1 MALIKCP
8 ECGKQISDR
17 AEVCPHCGIEV
28 QRVLAEIREKEKQ
41 QQEERRQS
49 RKKRRKHIIISTV
62 SVCVVAIIAV
72 SAYLYSIDALN
83 TIPAEYRKQTEGY
96 FKSYEINLDKGDFDR
111 ANGHLNTLKNRRLT
125 NREAKRLEE
134 SKKTLVDTML
144 NDLENS
150 LASITNNYDSKKME
164 CAKQKMVVL
173 NSCQLD
179 AFQTERLQKAK
190 EKYVEFQL
198 EEMEKRV
205 KLHESDSKGF
215 YSFYTTE
222 QLALDLQD
230 MELST
235 AQKTRLEELNKDIYR
250 IKNQKEEERYKQLL
264 KTIRDEYI
272 ELLSINK
279 LSDDGYDEGYFL
291 HDIDNDGI
299 PEIWIKSGTCRADT
313 RMLVYQY
320 NNGIRKIYDAGAG
333 SFYIGEGYVLDV
345 YAQMGYA
352 TWEKLTYNGSS
363 ITSTVIYE
371 EDINGTNRDYRD
383 PEEKYIGFYS
393 LNNKQPILNAFKAGL

>member
-8 ECGKQISDR
+8 ECGKQISDK

-28 QRVLAEIREKEKQ
+28 QKVLAEVREKQ
-41 QQEERRQS
+41 RIQ
-49 RKKRRKHIIISTV
+49 RKKRRKRIIISTV
-62 SVCVVAIIAV
+62 SVCFVAIIAV
-72 SAYLYSIDALN
+72 SAYLYSKDALN
-83 TIPAEYRKQTEGY
+83 TIPADYRKQTEGY

-144 NDLENS
+144 NDLENT
-150 LASITNNYDSKKME
+150 LASTTNNYDSKNME
-164 CAKQKMVVL
+164 CAKQKMVVF

-190 EKYVEFQL
+190 EKYVELQL

-205 KLHESDSKGF
+205 KLHESDTKGF

-222 QLALDLQD
+222 KLALDLQN

-235 AQKTRLEELNKDIYR
+235 AQKTRLEELTKDIGR
-250 IKNQKEEERYKQLL
+250 IKNQKEKEKHKQLL
-264 KTIRDEYI
+264 KTIRDEYV
-272 ELLSINK
+272 EVINGF
-279 LSDDGYDEGYFL
+279 LYDSGGGYFL
-291 HDIDNDGI
+291 FDITGDEI
-299 PEIWIKSGTCRADT
+299 PELWIKAGEYEAEYRL
-313 RMLVYQY
+313 LVYTY
-320 NNGIRKIYDAGAG
+320 DKGIKLLYSDDAGHTDYCQG
-333 SFYIGEGYVLDV
+333 NGYIIEFYGH
-345 YAQMGYA
+345 MGYA
-352 TWEKLTYNGSS
+352 TWKKLTYNGSS
-363 ITSTVIYE
+363 ITSTIIYE
-371 EDINGTNRDYRD
+371 EDINGTDRDYRE
-383 PEEKYIGFYS
+383 PEEKYISFYS